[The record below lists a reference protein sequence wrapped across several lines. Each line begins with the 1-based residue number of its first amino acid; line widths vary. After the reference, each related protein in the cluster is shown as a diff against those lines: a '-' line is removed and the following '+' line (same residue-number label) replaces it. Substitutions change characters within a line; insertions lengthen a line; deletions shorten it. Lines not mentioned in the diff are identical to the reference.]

1 MSGKEKTAMVS
12 MSAAKV
18 MKEMQKSMDANN
30 CNAILDYV
38 KLSGT
43 HQVEK
48 KLKEKRTKKV

>member
-1 MSGKEKTAMVS
+1 MSSKEKTTMVS
-12 MSAAKV
+12 MGAAKV

-43 HQVEK
+43 HRVEK
-48 KLKEKRTKKV
+48 KLKGMRTKKV